1 MFFLQ
6 VSCEWVVPINNHPIL
21 GFRYKHFDFRL
32 QKYQF
37 FVINANVLGK
47 ISPSAFKTHK
57 CLGNNFVNVYVGKNG
72 KKCLCKKEL
81 PYFCIEKNYKLYL
94 KKL

>member
-6 VSCEWVVPINNHPIL
+6 VSCEWVVPINTRPIL
-21 GFRYKHFDFRL
+21 GIRYRNFVFRL

-47 ISPSAFKTHK
+47 NFSLTINRQK
-57 CLGNNFVNVYVGKNG
+57 CLYDNFVNDFV
-72 KKCLCKKEL
+72 KKIGRNSSSKKEL
-81 PYFCIEKNYKLYL
+81 L
-94 KKL
+94 

>member
-6 VSCEWVVPINNHPIL
+6 VSCEWVVPINTRPIL
-21 GFRYKHFDFRL
+21 GIRYRNFVFRL

>member
-6 VSCEWVVPINNHPIL
+6 VSCEWVMPINTRPIL
-21 GFRYKHFDFRL
+21 GFRYRDFVFRL

-47 ISPSAFKTHK
+47 
-57 CLGNNFVNVYVGKNG
+57 NF
-72 KKCLCKKEL
+72 
-81 PYFCIEKNYKLYL
+81 FHTL
-94 KKL
+94 KR

>member
-21 GFRYKHFDFRL
+21 GFRYRNFVFRL

-72 KKCLCKKEL
+72 KNVYVKR
-81 PYFCIEKNYKLYL
+81 NYLIFASQKTTNYI
-94 KKL
+94 